1 MTNTE
6 PLLELREVR
15 RSFVVRSGV
24 LGRARGEVHAVAG
37 VSLVV
42 GRGETLGLVGESGCG
57 KSTLGRMA
65 VGLLPPD
72 SGEIL
77 LAGRPVGTAGRKDTA
92 AATGGVRGRLQMV
105 FQDPFSS
112 LNPRLRIGASV
123 GEPLLAE
130 GLSRSGRRER
140 VAAMLEQVGLDPA
153 CARRYPHEFSGGQRQ
168 RIAIARALVTRPDL
182 VVCDEAVSA
191 LDASVQAQVLNLLK
205 DVQERF
211 TLSYLF
217 ISHDLGVV
225 GYMSD
230 RVAVMYLGRIVEQAP
245 CAVLF
250 HEAAH
255 PYTQALLD
263 AAPSLRRR
271 KSRGQHPFPAG
282 EPPSPFAPPPGCAF
296 HPRCSRAAARCR
308 EEVPSLREIRPGHL
322 VACHLVSSP
331 ASGMSAST
339 V

>member
-1 MTNTE
+1 MTETKA
-6 PLLELREVR
+6 LLEIRDVR
-15 RSFVVRSGV
+15 RSFVIRGGI

-37 VSLVV
+37 VSLAV

-77 LAGRPVGTAGRKDTA
+77 LAGHPVGIAGRKDA
-92 AATGGVRGRLQMV
+92 AATTDHVRGRLQMI

-112 LNPRLRIGASV
+112 LNPRLRIGTSV

-130 GLSRSGRRER
+130 KLSRNERREQI
-140 VAAMLEQVGLDPA
+140 AAILKQVGLDPA
-153 CARRYPHEFSGGQRQ
+153 CAQRYPHEFSGGQRQ

-211 TLSYLF
+211 SLSYLF

-245 CAVLF
+245 SAVLF
-250 HEAAH
+250 HHATH
-255 PYTQALLD
+255 PYTQALLN
-263 AAPSLRRR
+263 AVPSLNHRE
-271 KSRGQHPFPAG
+271 KQEQYPFPTG
-282 EPPSPFAPPPGCAF
+282 EPPNPFAPPSGCAF
-296 HPRCSRAAARCR
+296 HPRCSHATVRCR
-308 EEVPSLREIRPGHL
+308 EETPPLREIHPGHL
-322 VACHLVSSP
+322 VACHLVSLSV
-331 ASGMSAST
+331 SGISGFA
-339 V
+339 